1 MLKLGKSVLL
11 LAAVIAGLGVLVN
24 MLPWLQWVQQRTP
37 VPPGTGAR
45 WLGWALVAGACLL
58 ARCELGRLQRA
69 QHARE
74 LQATQ
79 GGQAF
84 EARAGIGW
92 FTLLLALCVLFGWG
106 GHAALQKGQLGMAAV
121 GFALL
126 VLFVLLAWQ
135 LAVQVLRP
143 GPMLRMDRH
152 GIDHAMYGPIPWNEV
167 LGIELQSIRT
177 RYSTQYTLMLGV
189 RDAGRH
195 LENAPSLTRW
205 MHARRLRDQ
214 RGVAALALPL
224 NLLAK
229 DAGLIHQSALAL
241 RQRHDAPFLQHWH
254 HRMEQREVEALLRM
268 QDLDRESDLLLEEM
282 RALPANASPGQVAAF
297 DARLRE
303 HHARHDAALPELKV
317 AMDGHA
323 RRTKRHIRHLRVL
336 MVVMV
341 VLALLSLALRLL
353 H

>member
-24 MLPWLQWVQQRTP
+24 TVPWFEWLQQRTP
-37 VPPGTGAR
+37 MPPGTGAR
-45 WLGWALVAGACLL
+45 WLGWVLVAGACLF
-58 ARCELGRLQRA
+58 ARRELGRLQRA
-69 QHARE
+69 RHVRE

-79 GGQAF
+79 DGQAF
-84 EARAGIGW
+84 EARAGTGG
-92 FTLLLALCVLFGWG
+92 FALLLALCVLFGWG
-106 GHAALQKGQLGMAAV
+106 GQAALQKGQLGMAAV
-121 GFALL
+121 GLALL
-126 VLFVLLAWQ
+126 ALFVLLGWQ

-152 GIDHAMYGPIPWNEV
+152 GIDHAMYGPIPWHEV

-189 RDAGRH
+189 RDAGRY

-205 MHARRLRDQ
+205 VHARRLRGQ
-214 RGVAALALPL
+214 RGVTALALPL

-241 RQRHDAPFLQHWH
+241 RQRHDAPFLAHWH

-268 QDLDRESDLLLEEM
+268 QDLERESDRLLEEM
-282 RALPANASPGQVAAF
+282 RALPANAGPGQVAAF

-303 HHARHDAALPELKV
+303 HHARHDAALPELKI
-317 AMDGHA
+317 AMDRHA
-323 RRTKRHIRHLRVL
+323 RRAKQDIRGMRIMLA
-336 MVVMV
+336 VVV
-341 VLALLSLALRLL
+341 GLLLLSLALRLL
-353 H
+353 R